1 MTPPAFAQAGP
12 GYALIFLGLPYAAL
26 VYLTLACVLICKAR
40 RGERMERF
48 ALCVFG
54 APLWALLFVGPWE
67 YLEKFLAP
75 YEVAW
80 SFALPSVLL
89 FAAAVVAARKTH
101 G

>member
-1 MTPPAFAQAGP
+1 
-12 GYALIFLGLPYAAL
+12 
-26 VYLTLACVLICKAR
+26 LTLACVLIGKAR

-89 FAAAVVAARKTH
+89 FATAVVAARKTRR
-101 G
+101 